1 LKNSDVICILAK
13 NPKPGKVKV
22 QLESCLGNKQ
32 AALFSR
38 ALLMDIISTALK
50 VTRASVA
57 IAFCPVESKNDFE
70 DILFLFQNEE
80 TNKKIA
86 RKAAEISLLPQM
98 GESFGDRIKCL
109 SQLLFDGGAGR
120 IIFICSDN
128 PLLDATILKA
138 SFKLLKDHKV
148 IVGPTFDSGFYIL
161 GMDGHY
167 PTLFDGI
174 NWDAGN
180 VYKQIVEK
188 LCLNRISWLELEL
201 SYDIDRPEELEQ
213 LYCDIDNLRLT
224 GKNDI
229 CFHTEKYL
237 ANLKK

>member
-1 LKNSDVICILAK
+1 LKNSDIICILAK

-22 QLESCLGNKQ
+22 QLECCLGNKQ

-38 ALLMDIISTALK
+38 ALLMDTISAALK
-50 VTRASVA
+50 VARANVA
-57 IAFCPVESKNDFE
+57 IAYSPVESKNDFE

-80 TNKKIA
+80 TDKKIA
-86 RKAAEISLLPQM
+86 RTAAEISLLPQT
-98 GESFGDRIKCL
+98 GENFGERIKYL

-120 IIFICSDN
+120 VIFICSDN

-138 SFKLLKDHKV
+138 SFKLLKDYKV
-148 IVGPTFDSGFYIL
+148 VVGPTFDSGFYLL

-167 PTLFDGI
+167 PALFDGI

-180 VYKQIVEK
+180 IYKQIVEK
-188 LCLNRISWLELEL
+188 LCLNGISWLELEL
-201 SYDIDRPEELEQ
+201 SYDIDRPDELEQ